1 MISSLKVISSIISV
15 NALNIYY
22 SCRNNNNKGYKQV
35 CLSPLDC
42 QKIRL
47 IIPKVNQLWI
57 VIERTDA
64 EAEAPILWPPDD
76 RADSLKKTPMLG
88 KTEGRRRK
96 GWQRMRWLDSITDS
110 MHTYLSKLWVVVEDN
125 GTWRAT
131 VRGVAMSWTLL
142 SNRPT
147 ITLV

>member
-1 MISSLKVISSIISV
+1 MISSLKVISSIMSV

-35 CLSPLDC
+35 YWSPLYC
-42 QKIRL
+42 QKIRS

-110 MHTYLSKLWVVVEDN
+110 MHTYLSKLWVVVEDK

-131 VRGVAMSWTLL
+131 VREVAMSWTLL

>member
-1 MISSLKVISSIISV
+1 MISSLKIISSIMSV

-22 SCRNNNNKGYKQV
+22 SCRNNNKGYKKV

-42 QKIRL
+42 QNIRS

-64 EAEAPILWPPDD
+64 EAEAPILWPPDE

-110 MHTYLSKLWVVVEDN
+110 MHTYLSKLWVVVEDK
-125 GTWRAT
+125 GTW
-131 VRGVAMSWTLL
+131 RGVAMRWTLL
-142 SNRPT
+142 SNRPA